1 MTTRPL
7 ILLVDDDVSLLQAI
21 AAILD
26 LEGFESVLCESAPRV
41 VEFLRNLPISLVII
55 DIFMPDQDGME
66 TIRAIREHWPQLPI
80 IAMSGGWRS
89 INPETI
95 LETARA
101 LGAQDALEKP
111 FDRAALVEAVRMALN
126 PD

>member
-1 MTTRPL
+1 MTTRPQ

-26 LEGFESVLCESAPRV
+26 LEGFESVLCESAPSV

-66 TIRAIREHWPQLPI
+66 TIRAIREQWPQLPI

-101 LGAQDALEKP
+101 LGAQGALEKP
-111 FDRAALVEAVRMALN
+111 FDRAALVEAVRRALN